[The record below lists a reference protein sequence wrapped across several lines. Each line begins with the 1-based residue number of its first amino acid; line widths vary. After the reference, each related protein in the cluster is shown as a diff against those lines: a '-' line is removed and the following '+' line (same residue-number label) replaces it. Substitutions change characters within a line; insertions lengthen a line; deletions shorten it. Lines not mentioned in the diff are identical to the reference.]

1 MEILT
6 VIDTQDDFI
15 SGSLR
20 NEEAI
25 KAVPNIV
32 KKIDNF
38 DGDVIYVTQDTHDP
52 DYLYTPEGNKLPVV
66 HCVNRSNGWMI
77 NKDVQN
83 ALNDAYLRG
92 IDVIYVEKPTFGSFD
107 LIDYIKEDIDKCDE
121 YEKVNIEFV
130 GFCTD
135 ICVVSNV
142 LIHILCALTVIA
154 VAVALSRQLSGRI
167 KKILKG
173 YEPDI
178 FSAMFTVRD
187 NVLEA
192 LEEGLLAFDNEG
204 CIVYMNCSAK
214 KMLDLCRE
222 V

>member
-142 LIHILCALTVIA
+142 LIAKAAFYDRAKIQVDASCCPGVTPESHKAALLTMKMCQV
-154 VAVALSRQLSGRI
+154 
-167 KKILKG
+167 
-173 YEPDI
+173 DI
-178 FSAMFTVRD
+178 I
-187 NVLEA
+187 
-192 LEEGLLAFDNEG
+192 NE
-204 CIVYMNCSAK
+204 
-214 KMLDLCRE
+214 
-222 V
+222 

>member
-6 VIDTQDDFI
+6 VIDTQNDFI
-15 SGSLR
+15 SGSLK

-25 KAVPNIV
+25 KAVTNIV

-142 LIHILCALTVIA
+142 LIAKAAFYDRAKIQVDASCCAGVTPESHKAALLTMKMCQV
-154 VAVALSRQLSGRI
+154 
-167 KKILKG
+167 
-173 YEPDI
+173 DI
-178 FSAMFTVRD
+178 I
-187 NVLEA
+187 
-192 LEEGLLAFDNEG
+192 NE
-204 CIVYMNCSAK
+204 
-214 KMLDLCRE
+214 
-222 V
+222 

>member
-142 LIHILCALTVIA
+142 LIAKAAFYDRAKIQVDASCCAGVTSESHKAALLTMKMCQV
-154 VAVALSRQLSGRI
+154 
-167 KKILKG
+167 
-173 YEPDI
+173 DI
-178 FSAMFTVRD
+178 I
-187 NVLEA
+187 
-192 LEEGLLAFDNEG
+192 NE
-204 CIVYMNCSAK
+204 
-214 KMLDLCRE
+214 
-222 V
+222 

>member
-83 ALNDAYLRG
+83 ALNDAHLRG

-142 LIHILCALTVIA
+142 LIAKAAFYDRAKIQVDASCCAGVTPESHKAALLTMKMCQV
-154 VAVALSRQLSGRI
+154 
-167 KKILKG
+167 
-173 YEPDI
+173 DI
-178 FSAMFTVRD
+178 I
-187 NVLEA
+187 
-192 LEEGLLAFDNEG
+192 NE
-204 CIVYMNCSAK
+204 
-214 KMLDLCRE
+214 
-222 V
+222 